1 MKRPIFILSLLAA
14 AWILSI
20 SWLTRGDAMQQKAA
34 ARRPNVL
41 FISVDDLNNDLGC
54 YGHPLVKTPNID
66 RLAARGVRFE
76 RAYCQFPLCSPSRSS
91 MMTGRR
97 PDATQVYDLR
107 KHFRETLPDVVTMA
121 QLFRRNEYFAARVG
135 KIFHY
140 GNPGQI
146 GTNGLDDEPSWDVRI
161 NPRGIDK
168 EEEVVLTNLTPKVGL
183 GAAFAFYA
191 SPAPD
196 EAHTDGIVAAE
207 TVKLLEQNKDQP
219 FFLAAGFYRPHTPY
233 ISPKKYFDLY
243 PLEKISAARITAEEM
258 KNYPAPAVPRDPAK
272 FEVDEMGQRRSIQ
285 AYYAAISFLDANV
298 GRVLDALDRL
308 GLAGNT
314 IVVFWSDH
322 GYLLGQHG
330 QWMKTTLFEGSARTP
345 LILAGPGV
353 TAKGKATGRTVEAL
367 DLYPTLADLCNLQ
380 GTPSNLAGQSLRPL
394 LRNPRAGWN
403 KPALTQQIRAY
414 QGNSIMGY
422 SLRDERYRYTEWD
435 EGRAGIELYD
445 YEEDPRELRNVAA
458 EPRYARIAARLK
470 LQLSQQKRIR

>member
-1 MKRPIFILSLLAA
+1 MKRPAAGLILFLATMSLAMVWLGHGNAA
-14 AWILSI
+14 
-20 SWLTRGDAMQQKAA
+20 QKQAA
-34 ARRPNVL
+34 PRRPNVL

-54 YGHPLVKTPNID
+54 YGHAMVKSPNID
-66 RLAARGVRFE
+66 RLAARGVRFD

-91 MMTGRR
+91 MMTGLR
-97 PDATQVYDLR
+97 PDALGVYDLR

-146 GTNGLDDEPSWDVRI
+146 GTDGLDDEPSWDQRV

-168 EEEVVLTNLTPKVGL
+168 DEESAVTNLTPGIGL
-183 GAAFAFYA
+183 GSAFAFYE

-196 EAHTDGIVAAE
+196 EAHTDGIVASE
-207 TVKLLEQNKDQP
+207 TIRLLEKNRDRP
-219 FFLAAGFYRPHTPY
+219 FFIAAGFYRPHTPY

-243 PLEKISAARITAEEM
+243 PLEKISAARVTAEEM
-258 KNYPAPAVPRDPAK
+258 TNYPKPAVPRDPAK
-272 FEVDEMGQRRSIQ
+272 FGVDEMGQRRTIR

-308 GLAGNT
+308 GLAEST

-330 QWMKTTLFEGSARTP
+330 QWQKTTLFEGSARTP
-345 LILAGPGV
+345 LIVAGPGV
-353 TAKGKATGRTVEAL
+353 TAKGKASGRTVEAL
-367 DLYPTLADLCNLQ
+367 DLYPTLADLCGLR
-380 GTPSNLAGQSLRPL
+380 GAPPNLAGESLRPL

-403 KPALTQQIRAY
+403 KPALTQQLRTI
-414 QGNSIMGY
+414 QGSAIMGY

-435 EGRAGIELYD
+435 EGRAGRELYD
-445 YEEDPRELRNVAA
+445 YRNDPRESRNVAA
-458 EPRYARIAARLK
+458 DPRYANIASRLK
-470 LQLSQQKRIR
+470 AQLSQQKRIR